1 MAQYKGMEDQIEFGD
16 YFEFDNYI
24 VITYIMVSRLSL
36 SCVVRKPYLWDFQPG
51 LAQTWLYSYR
61 KCIEA

>member
-24 VITYIMVSRLSL
+24 VITYIMVSQLSL
-36 SCVVRKPYLWDFQPG
+36 SRVMRKPYLGGFQPG
-51 LAQTWLYSYR
+51 PTQFGCTPT
-61 KCIEA
+61 EDV